1 MHVINQRGSGLLL
14 VLVAAAML
22 LCWPAHISADAFVM
36 DERGVR
42 TAAQMLERV
51 TPAIVNISTRTQ
63 SQAAANPLFNDPFFR
78 RFFDL
83 PPVDPRSQPRM
94 SAGSGVIV
102 DARQGLV
109 LTNHH
114 VVGGATAITVTLKDG
129 RSLEAS
135 LVGSDPATDIAV
147 LRVSARGLTNVEV
160 ADSDAVRVGDEVMA
174 IGNPFGL
181 GQTVTSGI
189 VSALGRTGINRDGYE
204 DFIQTDASINPGN
217 SGGALVDSRGRLIGI
232 NTAIL
237 TPAGGNVGIGFAV
250 PSNMAMAVL
259 RQLVAHGEVRRGLLG
274 VTLQELTADLVE
286 ALGLDRSQRT
296 GAVIAS
302 IETDSA
308 ADKAGLRVGDVV
320 IAVNGRSLR
329 GAGDLRNRIGLLSVG
344 DELRLTVLRNGQRR
358 EVRAV
363 VSERRAA
370 AAPWLENTALAGLQL
385 REMRTRNGLVV
396 AVEGVT
402 PGSRAHRQGLRAG
415 DLILAINR
423 QPVASIDALRQLV
436 QGGRST
442 LAVELSRDGQR
453 MLLVIGG

>member
-1 MHVINQRGSGLLL
+1 M
-14 VLVAAAML
+14 
-22 LCWPAHISADAFVM
+22 
-36 DERGVR
+36 
-42 TAAQMLERV
+42 
-51 TPAIVNISTRTQ
+51 
-63 SQAAANPLFNDPFFR
+63 
-78 RFFDL
+78 
-83 PPVDPRSQPRM
+83 
-94 SAGSGVIV
+94 
-102 DARQGLV
+102 
-109 LTNHH
+109 
-114 VVGGATAITVTLKDG
+114 
-129 RSLEAS
+129 
-135 LVGSDPATDIAV
+135 
-147 LRVSARGLTNVEV
+147 

-237 TPAGGNVGIGFAV
+237 TPGGGNVGIGFAV

-259 RQLVAHGEVRRGLLG
+259 RQLVEHGEVRRGLLG
-274 VTLQELTADLVE
+274 VTLQELTPDLVE
-286 ALGLDRSQRT
+286 ALGLDRSQRN

-302 IETDSA
+302 LEAESA

-329 GAGDLRNRIGLLSVG
+329 GATDLRNRIGLLSVG
-344 DELRLTVLRNGQRR
+344 DELHLTVVRNGQRR

-370 AAPWLENTALAGLQL
+370 AAPWLEHTALAGLQL
-385 REMRTRNGLVV
+385 REMRTRNGVV
-396 AVEGVT
+396 VVIEGVI
-402 PGSRAHRQGLRAG
+402 PGSSAHRQGLRAG
-415 DLILAINR
+415 DLILAVNR
-423 QPVASIDALRQLV
+423 QRVTSMDVLRQLV
-436 QGGRST
+436 RGGRST